1 MNNKNF
7 KIKPKTWPKEY
18 TFEEFK
24 MLNPNTPENILIN
37 YYNKYL
43 NEYAEDRAKH
53 INHFNNAKDNLSEEI
68 RLLKNRKIWN
78 YDGDSNVGPTGAGR
92 QFRSPVKHNRNA
104 LHFDGVD
111 DAVPLNFIQEGR
123 IPADGTL
130 KPYKG
135 LTFAMWINT
144 SHIQSSSA
152 TSAETYFIGGAF
164 DSQTGYMFR
173 HQNHTLQF
181 VALHDA
187 NHPNSNHPTNNYQNG
202 DLIFCKSQYRWC
214 QDNGPSTKQLF
225 REDGWHHIIGTWD
238 GKKQIMYIDGNEAN
252 ANGTLTSPTFTNTV
266 HIWDVYSGGH
276 VNNKFYGGRGVGFS
290 RIEQSFNVGSGTGDG
305 YPDLLSPTDY
315 QTTSGSIG
323 SIYYRENSPNSNYKK
338 NHLVNVSIG
347 TQANTD
353 QYGAF
358 SGYTGNTY
366 SGSIAEVAIWDE
378 ALDATTINELWH
390 NGISGSAPKFDLSH
404 PGYHSNPNHPYDLID
419 EGLSYKNVGRYAGSL
434 QGWWRLEEGTGAIA
448 YDNSGKNRNGDLI
461 NSPEWDPEGSFTP
474 SLTQGNPS

>member
-1 MNNKNF
+1 MV
-7 KIKPKTWPKEY
+7 IKPKVWPKEY

-24 MLNPNTPENILIN
+24 MLNPNIKENILIN

-43 NEYAEDRAKH
+43 QEYAEDRSRH
-53 INHFNNAKDNLSEEI
+53 IKHFNDTKNNLSEEI
-68 RLLKNRKIWN
+68 RFLKRGKGWT
-78 YDGDSNVGPTGAGR
+78 YDGDQVVGPYGAGR
-92 QFRSPVKHNRNA
+92 VFRSPLNPNVNA

-111 DAVPLNFIQEGR
+111 DVVPLNFIQEGR

-144 SHIQSSSA
+144 SYIQSSSD
-152 TSAETYFIGGAF
+152 TSALTYTIGGAF
-164 DSQTGYMFR
+164 DSQTGYVFN
-173 HQNHTLQF
+173 HQNHSLQF
-181 VALHDA
+181 SMIHDA
-187 NHPNSNHPTNNYQNG
+187 NHPNSNHPTTNHQNG
-202 DLIFCKSQYRWC
+202 DLIHCRSQYRWC
-214 QDNGPSTKQLF
+214 QDNGVDTKQQF

-238 GKKQIMYIDGNEAN
+238 GKKQILYIDGNEAN
-252 ANGTLTSPTFTNTV
+252 ADGKLPSPTFNNTL
-266 HIWDVYSGGH
+266 HTWDVYSGGGS
-276 VNNKFYGGRGVGFS
+276 VGAKVYGGRGVGFS

-323 SIYYRENSPNSNYKK
+323 SIYYREESPNSGYRN

-347 TQANTD
+347 QISDTD
-353 QYGAF
+353 VNGAF
-358 SGYTGNTY
+358 SGYTGTTY

-404 PGYHSNPNHPYDLID
+404 PGHLGDPNHPYDLID

-434 QGWWRLEEGTGAIA
+434 QGWWRLEEGTGVIA
-448 YDNSGKNRNGDLI
+448 YDSSGKNRNGELI